1 MTHADAPAEFIW
13 AVPAYL
19 SYLQPPLT
27 PEVVA
32 AAETTLGVRL
42 PAAYLSL
49 LQDRNG
55 GYVRRVCPDSPH
67 QMIWGVGPHFPTITD
82 QPWRA
87 VDDADA
93 DRSGCPPSRRFWWR
107 STATGTGACAWTI
120 AMTRHRVT
128 PVSASSISRRRRIGE
143 SSIVSPVSSRRWCR
157 RPIM

>member
-93 DRSGCPPSRRFWWR
+93 DGIWLPAKPALLVAFDGDGHWCLCLDYRDDAASRDPCVSLIDLEAAEDR
-107 STATGTGACAWTI
+107 
-120 AMTRHRVT
+120 RV
-128 PVSASSISRRRRIGE
+128 VDSFAGFQ
-143 SSIVSPVSSRRWCR
+143 
-157 RPIM
+157 